1 MEQNAKTLIIK
12 GLKKY
17 IRGDIHAHISDNRLI
32 VDIQPL
38 GVFTFH
44 YVIEN
49 IFGKIATKYDCE
61 ILAREISKQYANYI
75 LASHFTDFL
84 QISIDITDKK

>member
-1 MEQNAKTLIIK
+1 MEQITKTLIK

-17 IRGDIHAHISDNRLI
+17 IKGDIHVHISDNKVI
-32 VDIQPL
+32 VDIKSF
-38 GVFTFH
+38 GAVTFH

-49 IFGKIATKYDCE
+49 NFGKIATKYECD

-75 LASHFTDFL
+75 YSFPFTDFFVN
-84 QISIDITDKK
+84 